1 MKVKELYFLFRDYF
15 KLRKWD
21 VMKNENS
28 PEIVRLIEVTKK
40 FIEFAEKLL
49 DTGKITQ
56 EQYTAMTQNKIRFL
70 NDMERKSI
78 SK

>member
-1 MKVKELYFLFRDYF
+1 M
-15 KLRKWD
+15 RKWD
-21 VMKNENS
+21 VMKNDNN
-28 PEIVRLIEVTKK
+28 PEIVKLIEVTKK
-40 FIEFAEKLL
+40 FIEFAGNLL

-56 EQYTAMTQNKIRFL
+56 EQYRAMTQNKIRFL

>member
-1 MKVKELYFLFRDYF
+1 MKELYFLFRDYF

-49 DTGKITQ
+49 YTGKITQ

>member
-1 MKVKELYFLFRDYF
+1 
-15 KLRKWD
+15 
-21 VMKNENS
+21 MKNENS

-40 FIEFAEKLL
+40 FIEFAGKLL
-49 DTGKITQ
+49 DNGKITQ

-70 NDMERKSI
+70 NDMERKLI

>member
-1 MKVKELYFLFRDYF
+1 MKELYFLFRDYF